1 MVDKKIEISV
11 SVYKDSLIFAQV
23 VASNK
28 GSSSLYQELL
38 IQKDKKIALCQIKL
52 LPITISF
59 FFFCYIYV
67 WCNKKINLLIA
78 RLN

>member
-1 MVDKKIEISV
+1 MNTLIKKHKLKQLKNKMVDKKIKISV

-38 IQKDKKIALCQIKL
+38 IQKDKKNALGYIKL
-52 LPITISF
+52 LPI
-59 FFFCYIYV
+59 
-67 WCNKKINLLIA
+67 KI
-78 RLN
+78 